1 MGDIMEVKIPFTDN
15 SAHCETD
22 FCTLRRLKE
31 TIDFIEPKDMKGFI
45 LDVGEPNFVAEK
57 ISQHFHR
64 AITPTQGGDF
74 NNCIVPARRIHQHHF
89 FNTVLCLEVI
99 EHVMNPLNVVCDL
112 RELMYKGGV
121 LYLST
126 PVRNPLA
133 FWFNRSCHFTEYDV
147 DKMCTMLEYA
157 GFEVCKVHTFRSI
170 PIWEGYKSAFP
181 GLFRTTLRIF
191 SQRTM
196 LIRCVK
202 K

>member
-1 MGDIMEVKIPFTDN
+1 MGDIMEVKIPFLDN

-22 FCTLRRLKE
+22 FCTLRRLEE
-31 TIDFIEPKDMKGFI
+31 TIDFIEPRDMKGFI
-45 LDVGEPNFVAEK
+45 LDVGEPNFVGRKLSE
-57 ISQHFHR
+57 HFR
-64 AITPTQGGDF
+64 MVAVRNTSAPDF
-74 NNCIVPARRIHQHHF
+74 NVRLGIPRPPYCYR
-89 FNTVLCLEVI
+89 TVLCLEVV
-99 EHVMNPLNVVCDL
+99 EHVMNPLQLVKQL
-112 RELMYKGGV
+112 AARLASHGA

-126 PVRNPLA
+126 PVRNPTGT
-133 FWFNRSCHFTEYDV
+133 WFNRSYHFTEYDV
-147 DKMCTMLEYA
+147 DKVCTMLDYA